1 MEANSTEEIIE
12 SKFRYQFEAFSA
24 KIYVHRLAGRKKR
37 KRKRKRITNLV
48 LQLLDKVQFDPQILI
63 ISISSPTL

>member
-1 MEANSTEEIIE
+1 MEANSKEEIIE

-24 KIYVHRLAGRKKR
+24 KIYVHRLARRKK
-37 KRKRKRITNLV
+37 KKITNLV

>member
-24 KIYVHRLAGRKKR
+24 KIYVHRLAGRKK
-37 KRKRKRITNLV
+37 KKKITNLV

>member
-24 KIYVHRLAGRKKR
+24 KIYVHRLAGRKK
-37 KRKRKRITNLV
+37 KRITNLV

>member
-12 SKFRYQFEAFSA
+12 SKFRYHFEAFSA
-24 KIYVHRLAGRKKR
+24 KIYVHRLAGRKK
-37 KRKRKRITNLV
+37 KNTNLV

>member
-24 KIYVHRLAGRKKR
+24 KIYVHRLAGRKK
-37 KRKRKRITNLV
+37 KKKRITNLV